1 MAGEI
6 ESSSGPCFIFR
17 VIKSS
22 TKSKGGGSGAG
33 EGGFKKKKNIS
44 WRSIRRGVGRG
55 RVVVVGEGEKLAFLI
70 TLHCFNNSINPQTL
84 CLAFATDTDGRRGER
99 EGGGG

>member
-1 MAGEI
+1 M
-6 ESSSGPCFIFR
+6 
-17 VIKSS
+17 
-22 TKSKGGGSGAG
+22 
-33 EGGFKKKKNIS
+33 
-44 WRSIRRGVGRG
+44 GRG